1 MAESHAS
8 SLSWLTLSGAVR
20 HLTVWLG
27 VYVIGVCGH
36 QAAREHLLLPA
47 NWGVTK
53 AASVLLAVGSI

>member
-20 HLTVWLG
+20 HLTVWLSI
-27 VYVIGVCGH
+27 YVIGVCGY

-47 NWGVTK
+47 NWGITK